1 MRTVLACSAAAP
13 VLVFAGWWS
22 WNRHGFNGSQ
32 LLVIIGAALVAVA
45 LLMHDRALGRQAAI
59 GGQR

>member
-32 LLVIIGAALVAVA
+32 LLVIIGAVA